1 MVLWILFA
9 ILTAGVAAAMLRPL
23 MADRAEAESVST
35 QAADVAV
42 FRDQLDE
49 IAADKER
56 GLISAAE
63 AESAR
68 AEVAR
73 RLLAVSKTKTLAHS
87 GKDVPAS
94 RGLVLNGIAVT
105 VPLLSVGLYLMLG
118 SPSMP
123 GRPYVDPQSKPIEQA
138 SAAELVALVE
148 ARLRSHPEDGQ
159 GWDIIAPIYLRQG
172 RFAEAAD
179 AFQRAMT
186 LNDESRARLKGHAEA
201 TILAN
206 NGLVTE
212 AARKSFARMLELDGN
227 DGEAQFGL
235 ALAKEQDG
243 KLNEAIEDYRRI
255 LANAP
260 VDARWKP
267 ALETKLARLLRGGGA
282 PSVESAEALA
292 ASKEEQEKLI
302 LGMVERLATRLKSK
316 GDDLAGW
323 QQLVR
328 SYKVLGRD
336 RDAAAAL
343 AEARRN
349 FAGDTKALGDLDTF
363 AKGVGL

>member
-9 ILTAGVAAAMLRPL
+9 VLTAAVAAMLLRPL
-23 MADRAEAESVST
+23 MSERVEGLST
-35 QAADVAV
+35 EAADVAV
-42 FRDQLDE
+42 FKDQLAE

-56 GLISAAE
+56 GLITGPE

-73 RLLAVSKTKTLAHS
+73 RLLSASKDDEARRTSAPS
-87 GKDVPAS
+87 AS
-94 RGLVLNGIAVT
+94 KGLYLNAIAMA
-105 VPLLSVGLYLMLG
+105 VPLLSVALYLVLG
-118 SPSMP
+118 SPGMP
-123 GRPYVDPQSKPIEQA
+123 GKPYVDPKSKPIEQA

-148 ARLRSHPEDGQ
+148 ARLRSHPEDAR
-159 GWDIIAPIYLRQG
+159 GWDIIAPIYLNQG
-172 RFAEAAD
+172 RFAESAD
-179 AFQRAMT
+179 AYQRALT
-186 LNDESRARLKGHAEA
+186 LAGESRLRLKGHAEA

-212 AARKSFARMLELDGN
+212 PARKSFARMLEMDAN

-260 VDARWKP
+260 ADARWKP
-267 ALETKLARLLRGGGA
+267 ALETKLARLLRAGGA
-282 PSVESAEALA
+282 PSEESAQAIA
-292 ASKEEQEKLI
+292 ASKEEQEKFI
-302 LGMVERLATRLKSK
+302 VGMVERLAERLKTK

-336 RDAAAAL
+336 ADASAAI

-349 FAGDTKALGDLDTF
+349 FAGDTKALGDLDAL
-363 AKGVGL
+363 AKSMGL